1 MSVALEDPAVS
12 GNVTAD
18 LNYVVAPNAD
28 PRVVYADGKPPR
40 FEGGYGFR
48 PTEIMDARALGR
60 AAALDREGF
69 ELRRAPTA
77 FRAFDDADAVRDAYY
92 AEVIG
97 IVKQA
102 TGADEV
108 VIFDHTVRKTKSDLG
123 RFPAQHVH
131 VDFTD
136 TSAPVRIRGFLG
148 DAEADRLLAGRHLQ
162 VNVWRA
168 FSGPVL
174 RSPLAFADAG
184 SVAPDDLIRAG
195 IEYQDKGRGGE
206 IFGLRY
212 DPAQRWYYFSEM
224 DQDEVALIKGFD
236 SDGGRARFTPH
247 SAFEHPAT
255 PIDAPPRASIEVRTF
270 AFFKPVSG

>member
-1 MSVALEDPAVS
+1 MSAVRENPAVS
-12 GNVTAD
+12 GNVVAD
-18 LNYVVAPNAD
+18 LNYIVAPNAD

-48 PTEIMDARALGR
+48 PTEIRDARGLDR
-60 AAALDREGF
+60 NPALDREGF
-69 ELRRAPTA
+69 ELRRAPTD
-77 FRAFDDADAVRDAYY
+77 FRAFDDGDAVRDFYY
-92 AEVIG
+92 AEAVG
-97 IVKQA
+97 IVKKA
-102 TGADEV
+102 TGADQV
-108 VIFDHTVRKTKSDLG
+108 VVFDHTVRKTRSDLG

-136 TSAPVRIRGFLG
+136 ISAPRRIAGFLG
-148 DAEADRLLAGRHLQ
+148 EGRAERLLAGRHLQ

-184 SVAPDDLIRAG
+184 SVLPDDLVRAG
-195 IEYQDKGRGGE
+195 IEYRDKGRGGE

-212 DPAQRWYYFSEM
+212 DPAQRWYYFSDM
-224 DQDEVALIKGFD
+224 DPDEVALIKGYD

-255 PIDAPPRASIEVRTF
+255 PVDAPARASIEVRTF
-270 AFFKPVSG
+270 AFFDPV